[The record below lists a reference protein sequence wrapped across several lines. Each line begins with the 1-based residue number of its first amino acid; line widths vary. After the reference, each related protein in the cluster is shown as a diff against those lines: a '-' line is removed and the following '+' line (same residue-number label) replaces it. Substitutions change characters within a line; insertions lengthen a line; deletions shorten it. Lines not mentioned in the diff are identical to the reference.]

1 MQRKIKPTNSCTKP
15 LSVSRADLPSSSH
28 YSLGEKAV
36 GVSTV
41 SPSKVTRNHPESQV
55 KSNIRTDSNTK
66 YKRPVKSS
74 KTGSNFKGG
83 LSHKNTL
90 EAYFKVGTKQSAQLS
105 TTDQGK
111 FVKFGGEKVHK
122 KLKQTKIIFN
132 QLSGAI
138 MGSGQNDLNDGEISL
153 ARLPGPDIQS
163 IVELDPDP
171 AGYFTKVD
179 KDSKL

>member
-1 MQRKIKPTNSCTKP
+1 M
-15 LSVSRADLPSSSH
+15 
-28 YSLGEKAV
+28 
-36 GVSTV
+36 
-41 SPSKVTRNHPESQV
+41 
-55 KSNIRTDSNTK
+55 
-66 YKRPVKSS
+66 
-74 KTGSNFKGG
+74 
-83 LSHKNTL
+83 
-90 EAYFKVGTKQSAQLS
+90 
-105 TTDQGK
+105 
-111 FVKFGGEKVHK
+111 HK
-122 KLKQTKIIFN
+122 KLKQTKINFN